1 MKHTN
6 QHKKTTRTTRV
17 GGGLVGIIMSIAF
30 AALAFVVAGLV
41 LSYGTLI
48 NSNVASTLNS
58 NASLGSIAPLAVANN
73 VTSGLSTFGSNMPT
87 IAQVTVAVLV
97 IALLFLGFG
106 GLISGK
112 GGGGV

>member
-1 MKHTN
+1 MAH
-6 QHKKTTRTTRV
+6 HKKTPHQKTQMSGGIV
-17 GGGLVGIIMSIAF
+17 GVIMSIAF

-112 GGGGV
+112 TGGGV